1 MAGSN
6 GFSRL
11 KLEVEEAHYLM
22 GRYQALNLSMGDL
35 RWAGSGVT
43 LDGDGL
49 TLVNKAY
56 GEV

>member
-56 GEV
+56 GM